1 MAWFRRGDEAD
12 GIPKSSFPKEDAGSA
27 SLNDFAYNLRPKNG
41 RVTIRLADSDPHQ
54 EELTALV
61 GVPDLQTAGGR
72 RSTEDERTDAP
83 MEVRLFANSRITGV
97 VGMVPRGF
105 ESVITET
112 LTRLEDAGRKPR
124 IPVQVVRTRHGL
136 RVDLLLGATR

>member
-1 MAWFRRGDEAD
+1 MAWFRRGSEAD
-12 GIPKSSFPKEDAGSA
+12 GIPVSSFPKEDAGSA
-27 SLNDFAYNLRPKNG
+27 SLNDFAYNLRPRNG

-54 EELTALV
+54 EALAALV
-61 GVPDLQTAGGR
+61 DVVDLQTAGGR
-72 RSTEDERTDAP
+72 RTAEEERTDSP
-83 MEVRLFANSRITGV
+83 MEVRLFANSRITDV

-124 IPVQVVRTRHGL
+124 IPVRIVSTRHGL